1 MEKIKT
7 TCLYCGLM
15 DDMEVKDKYFVDG
28 MDGRLYEIECPR
40 CHRLFGR
47 KVTEETKGGFQNGGK
62 GEGAGET

>member
-7 TCLYCGLM
+7 TCLYCGM
-15 DDMEVKDKYFVDG
+15 IDEMEVKDKYFVEGVDG
-28 MDGRLYEIECPR
+28 KLYEIECPR

-47 KVTEETKGGFQNGGK
+47 QIVDQKGGFQNGGK